1 MLQADRHR
9 LVNAIAI
16 VLLLCSLSVAHG
28 QGEDREENARDFR
41 ERVQRM
47 KLNKLVEVL
56 RLGDERELD
65 FRKTYA
71 EQQRKVEEARDGL
84 DAATDRLQ
92 RLLRSDAP
100 PAQITTATDET
111 TRAVTTLLR
120 AQEQRAVAVRP
131 TLTPAQYAR
140 YVLFELRFQEIL
152 RRIMKRQREQR

>member
-9 LVNAIAI
+9 LVIATAI

-65 FRKTYA
+65 FR
-71 EQQRKVEEARDGL
+71 
-84 DAATDRLQ
+84 
-92 RLLRSDAP
+92 
-100 PAQITTATDET
+100 
-111 TRAVTTLLR
+111 
-120 AQEQRAVAVRP
+120 
-131 TLTPAQYAR
+131 
-140 YVLFELRFQEIL
+140 
-152 RRIMKRQREQR
+152 